1 MDWNIDIMR
10 CTPSLSETG
19 LKAASARLRK
29 VYPHPKSEYAPI
41 RDTVRHKNTTSAP
54 SLLPRRDFEGVVS
67 GPTAFQT
74 RNIDGKAEE
83 RLAMVN
89 SIARASR
96 EFHGPKAASFLG
108 LREIENNEVVG
119 HNQQSRCST

>member
-1 MDWNIDIMR
+1 MR
-10 CTPSLSETG
+10 RTPSLSETG
-19 LKAASARLRK
+19 LKAASARPRK

-54 SLLPRRDFEGVVS
+54 SLLPRRDFEGVGS
-67 GPTAFQT
+67 GATAFQT
-74 RNIDGKAEE
+74 NNIDGKAEE

-108 LREIENNEVVG
+108 LREIEDNEVAG
-119 HNQQSRCST
+119 HHHQSRCST